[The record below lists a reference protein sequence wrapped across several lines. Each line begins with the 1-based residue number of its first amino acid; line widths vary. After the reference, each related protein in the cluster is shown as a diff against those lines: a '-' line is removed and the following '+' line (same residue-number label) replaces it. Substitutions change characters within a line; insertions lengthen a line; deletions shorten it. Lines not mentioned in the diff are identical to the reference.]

1 MSGEGNSSTQSFVTW
16 QNAFSPQELD
26 GIVEYGDRL
35 RLEKAAVTY
44 EAGQGETAR
53 GTDNPIRITRTAW
66 FPREAET
73 AWIYERLERVA
84 QALNAQVYRYD
95 LHGFSDPLQYTVYQD
110 NEGGFFDWH
119 ADQMEAPIQRKL
131 SFSLQLS
138 AADSYQGCDL
148 EIFGGSTRV
157 PTPAPRE
164 RGILVA
170 FPSYV
175 MHRVTPV
182 TAGTRRALVFWA
194 AGPPF
199 R

>member
-1 MSGEGNSSTQSFVTW
+1 VSGEGNSSTQSFVTW
-16 QNAFSPQELD
+16 QDAFSPQELD

-44 EAGQGETAR
+44 EAGQSGADT
-53 GTDNPIRITRTAW
+53 PLRITRTAW
-66 FPREAET
+66 FPRAPET
-73 AWIYERLERVA
+73 AWIYDRLERVA
-84 QALNAQVYRYD
+84 QALNGQVYRYD

-119 ADQMEAPIQRKL
+119 ADQMDVPLPRKL
-131 SFSLQLS
+131 SFSMQLS
-138 AADSYQGCDL
+138 EGDSYKGCDL

-157 PTPAPRE
+157 PIPAPRT

-175 MHRVTPV
+175 MHRVTPI
-182 TAGTRRALVFWA
+182 TSGTRKALVFWA